1 VAKESDDDQVSDAG
15 EAGVLVSALGHPMVL
30 AALSRMASSGAWQRV
45 IDREPLTE
53 EIDVLDAEFLLAA
66 GAVSRVVDDTFK
78 LAVSDS
84 MYGDCQVLAHR
95 TQYLL
100 RRALRHATGRSI
112 GWASEDPETVLSFG
126 RATGSGADI
135 IADLLLP
142 QLPMSSAAFTEGS
155 GVFLDVGVGI
165 AAISIRL
172 VNRYPGTRAVGLDI
186 LSEVLGLAES
196 EVARNGL
203 SRSIELRLQ
212 SVADLRD
219 RENYDLAFI
228 ARPAFLEGIHNVFR
242 ALRPG
247 GALIVP
253 IAMPAAASDFAR
265 AQLTHSSS
273 LAGGSTI
280 TATELVKLLLTTGFI
295 DLMEHPVS
303 SQVLMTAIKPISVA
317 G

>member
-1 VAKESDDDQVSDAG
+1 MAKESDDDQVSDAG

-142 QLPMSSAAFTEGS
+142 QLPMSSAAFTEEAGCSSMSGS
-155 GVFLDVGVGI
+155 
-165 AAISIRL
+165 ASQR
-172 VNRYPGTRAVGLDI
+172 
-186 LSEVLGLAES
+186 
-196 EVARNGL
+196 
-203 SRSIELRLQ
+203 SRSASSTDTPARVPLDSTFCRRCSGSQ
-212 SVADLRD
+212 S
-219 RENYDLAFI
+219 
-228 ARPAFLEGIHNVFR
+228 P
-242 ALRPG
+242 
-247 GALIVP
+247 
-253 IAMPAAASDFAR
+253 
-265 AQLTHSSS
+265 
-273 LAGGSTI
+273 
-280 TATELVKLLLTTGFI
+280 KLLGMGCRGASSCDCSQSLTYAIGRTTTWRGSRSR
-295 DLMEHPVS
+295 S
-303 SQVLMTAIKPISVA
+303 SPDPRS
-317 G
+317 